1 MNTKNILAI
10 IFAIS
15 LSTWVISGIYLS
27 VNFLISNFID
37 LNPTTSKTILSFSF
51 IFALTSGVFNKL
63 SGNPNFLRMTG
74 NDKEGKTESKPTC
87 KTCKKR

>member
-10 IFAIS
+10 IFAVS
-15 LSTWVISGIYLS
+15 LSTWVLSGIYLS
-27 VNFLISNFID
+27 VIFLTSNFID
-37 LNPTTSKTILSFSF
+37 IVPTTSKTILSFSF
-51 IFALTSGVFNKL
+51 IFTLTSGVFNNL

-74 NDKEGKTESKPTC
+74 NNKEGDTESKPTC